1 MKFFG
6 IVVTL
11 IAAVSSV
18 FGTVCHDKCDAS
30 KVPKKALSA
39 PLQLVAVV
47 DQNNAS
53 IKYQIGG
60 NVTINDDCHF
70 SVENFYVLPGGG
82 PVRWVGALLNSNE
95 GTSLTKEVPLSPIDP
110 NQPQTIKY
118 DVNEADAFCKVSLL
132 NDVGRISLMDTN
144 WQLIAFAD
152 VNPDNDA
159 NKPNNNGGNSSD
171 ATTAKWSMGLLGL
184 SSLLAYLLA

>member
-11 IAAVSSV
+11 VAAASSV
-18 FGTVCHDKCDAS
+18 FGQVCHEKCDPS
-30 KVPKKALSA
+30 KVPNKVLSA

-47 DQNNAS
+47 DQNNS
-53 IKYQIGG
+53 NISYKIGG
-60 NVTINDDCHF
+60 NVTIIDDCHF

-82 PVRWVGALLNSNE
+82 PVRWVGAKLNSNE
-95 GTSLTKEVPLSPIDP
+95 GTSLTKEAPLTPIDP
-110 NQPQTIKY
+110 NQPQTLKF
-118 DVNEADAFCKVSLL
+118 DVNEADAFCKASLL

-152 VNPDNDA
+152 VNPDNDV
-159 NKPNNNGGNSSD
+159 NKPSNGGNSSSD

-184 SSLLAYLLA
+184 SSVLALLLA